1 MLHKEIP
8 SHILCSSGMRAVH
21 RKPEKISRPLVR
33 MTTPCPPGTSRAQSY
48 SAYKLILPYLF
59 PKGSVKNAK
68 DVNECA
74 NIFVKIIALSGEAEA
89 FMFHIIVNPSSSS
102 GRGKSKWDK
111 IESRFRQSGV
121 PYKVHFSSSDN
132 TIEKICEE
140 LTSRGEDC
148 NLVVLGG
155 DGTMNAVVNGI
166 QDFEHTRVGFIQTGS
181 GNDLI
186 KGLGIKKRRGE
197 LVDSIL
203 RGKTVRTC
211 DIGRITYHNQSS
223 LLDPFTHKPLKE
235 TVASTKASGS
245 VPAADPVRLF
255 NISAGIGFDA
265 AVCQRAD
272 GSALKTLLNSL
283 RMGKLIYISEAIH
296 MILAS
301 PMVGMK
307 INCDGRETF
316 RPRTLFAVVMNT
328 CYEGGGFKFC
338 PDAVSNDGVLGLFGA
353 GDLNRLNFFR
363 IFPTAYNGNHLRFKG
378 LFSDKG
384 KCITIRSADPLWVH
398 TDGEVTCMSSNITID
413 VSPHKL
419 QLLM

>member
-1 MLHKEIP
+1 
-8 SHILCSSGMRAVH
+8 
-21 RKPEKISRPLVR
+21 
-33 MTTPCPPGTSRAQSY
+33 
-48 SAYKLILPYLF
+48 
-59 PKGSVKNAK
+59 
-68 DVNECA
+68 
-74 NIFVKIIALSGEAEA
+74 
-89 FMFHIIVNPSSSS
+89 MFHIIVNPSSSS
-102 GRGKSKWDK
+102 GRGKSKWDRF
-111 IESRFRQSGV
+111 ESRFKQSGV

-132 TIEKICEE
+132 TIEKICAE
-140 LTSRGEDC
+140 LTSKGEEC

-166 QDFEHTRVGFIQTGS
+166 RDFEHTRVGFIQIGS

-186 KGLGIKKRRGE
+186 KGLGIKKRRDE

-203 RGKTVRTC
+203 EGNTVRTC

-223 LLDPFTHKPLKE
+223 LLDPFTHKPLKQSLE
-235 TVASTKASGS
+235 SAEGTGSSTSSEK
-245 VPAADPVRLF
+245 VRLF

-272 GSALKTLLNSL
+272 SSALKTILNSI
-283 RMGKLIYISEAIH
+283 RMGKLIYISEAVH
-296 MILAS
+296 MILTS
-301 PMVGMK
+301 PMEGMM
-307 INCDGRETF
+307 ISCDGRETL

-338 PDAVSNDGVLGLFGA
+338 PDAVNNDGILGLFGA
-353 GDLNRLNFFR
+353 GDLNRMNFFR

-384 KCITIRSADPLWVH
+384 KSITIRSAVPLWVH
-398 TDGEVTCMSSNITID
+398 TDGEVTCKSSHITID
-413 VSPHKL
+413 LSPHKL

>member
-1 MLHKEIP
+1 
-8 SHILCSSGMRAVH
+8 
-21 RKPEKISRPLVR
+21 

-48 SAYKLILPYLF
+48 SAYRFILPYLF

-68 DVNECA
+68 LKQECA
-74 NIFVKIIALSGEAEA
+74 NIFVKFIAFRGELEA
-89 FMFHIIVNPSSSS
+89 RMFHIIVNPSSSS

-111 IESRFRQSGV
+111 LESRFRQSGV
-121 PYKVHFSSSDN
+121 PYKVHFSSAGNS
-132 TIEKICEE
+132 IEKICAE

-186 KGLGIKKRRGE
+186 KGLGIKKTKGE

-203 RGKTVRTC
+203 RGETVRTC

-223 LLDPFTHKPLKE
+223 LLDQYTHKPVEKTSESAEDSITSLS
-235 TVASTKASGS
+235 AGN
-245 VPAADPVRLF
+245 VRLF

-272 GSALKTLLNSL
+272 SSGLKAILNSI

-307 INCDGRETF
+307 ITCDGRETF

-338 PDAVSNDGVLGLFGA
+338 PDAVNNDGVLGLFGA
-353 GDLNRLNFFR
+353 GDLNRMNFFR

-384 KCITIRSADPLWVH
+384 KSITIRSAVPLWVH
-398 TDGEVTCMSSNITID
+398 TDGEVTCMSSEITID
-413 VSPHKL
+413 IHDHKL
-419 QLLM
+419 QLLI